1 MNKRYVFYKN
11 AMLVEIIASLI
22 FSISSLSFKADI
34 SLLAFPIS
42 LIFTAILAYFHFVK
56 VVKAADGSFAPVV
69 LKLNEYLPY
78 VNLLVFI
85 LRRAGKDGVSYGF
98 DVFQVILWLIFTILV
113 FVNSKILKQKN
124 IELISSE
131 WKIKPVY
138 KKQTGIKRLFSEIF
152 EWIDAIVWSIFT
164 LMLFQLFVLQ
174 LYEIPSE
181 SMVKTFLVKD
191 RVVVS
196 KIDCGPKFPLTEVG
210 LPTIQKYKKGQTVV
224 LRNPHY
230 RIDRKSEVKS
240 VVSQI
245 IYMLTFMQV
254 NLNTDENGQ
263 PKADPL
269 VKRIVAEPG
278 EQIVMQ
284 DGVLYYRTK
293 DSDVFI
299 PSKVDEKFA
308 VWNLNE
314 LSPKIKSKV
323 RDFPVSQQE
332 YEQMLQLEQMR
343 REYDLTV
350 AEFQAKETVQNLSK
364 LVNKSKLNGNFTV
377 SNLSEFELFKNA
389 QSIAQN
395 ILTQKGGLEWFEQF
409 ILSWIPSKN
418 IQKDIYAESN
428 YKLNVMTKITF
439 ANIVLKYAQLI
450 KDEVPV
456 SSWASDVILAQNYD
470 LAERLNV
477 YIQILLDVRNMP
489 VFPANDVNGNPQ
501 YIPEKCFFM
510 MGDNRFNSLDLR
522 HSMTQELKPLSSFD
536 TMSVEYYSMMAPQ
549 YINQKYIIGRPV
561 YKFWPLGRQGFV
573 K

>member
-1 MNKRYVFYKN
+1 
-11 AMLVEIIASLI
+11 
-22 FSISSLSFKADI
+22 
-34 SLLAFPIS
+34 
-42 LIFTAILAYFHFVK
+42 
-56 VVKAADGSFAPVV
+56 
-69 LKLNEYLPY
+69 
-78 VNLLVFI
+78 
-85 LRRAGKDGVSYGF
+85 
-98 DVFQVILWLIFTILV
+98 
-113 FVNSKILKQKN
+113 
-124 IELISSE
+124 
-131 WKIKPVY
+131 
-138 KKQTGIKRLFSEIF
+138 
-152 EWIDAIVWSIFT
+152 
-164 LMLFQLFVLQ
+164 
-174 LYEIPSE
+174 
-181 SMVKTFLVKD
+181 
-191 RVVVS
+191 
-196 KIDCGPKFPLTEVG
+196 
-210 LPTIQKYKKGQTVV
+210 
-224 LRNPHY
+224 
-230 RIDRKSEVKS
+230 
-240 VVSQI
+240 
-245 IYMLTFMQV
+245 
-254 NLNTDENGQ
+254 
-263 PKADPL
+263 
-269 VKRIVAEPG
+269 
-278 EQIVMQ
+278 
-284 DGVLYYRTK
+284 
-293 DSDVFI
+293 
-299 PSKVDEKFA
+299 
-308 VWNLNE
+308 
-314 LSPKIKSKV
+314 
-323 RDFPVSQQE
+323 
-332 YEQMLQLEQMR
+332 MLQLEQMR